1 MEKSRRAVA
10 NTSRA
15 RNAAG
20 DVQLACNVPQ
30 VLDTNLEIYCL
41 QNSLS
46 KKKALVK
53 ALEEL
58 LRRAGMDPNKQPRI
72 SFQYDQE
79 T

>member
-1 MEKSRRAVA
+1 MEKSRSTVA
-10 NTSRA
+10 NVSRA

-30 VLDTNLEIYCL
+30 VLDANLEVYCL
-41 QNSLS
+41 QNCLS
-46 KKKALVK
+46 KKQALMK

-79 T
+79 A